1 MGRRK
6 NWLPRKTFDHLVSN
20 ALESLPE
27 QFRSQLEN
35 VAVMI
40 EEEPPEDMPNI
51 MGLYEGVP
59 LTERSLGS
67 VSLPDMITLYRGPI
81 ERSCSNATE
90 VEAEIRDTV
99 LHEVGHFFG
108 LEEKDLE

>member
-1 MGRRK
+1 MGKHKHPLSRK
-6 NWLPRKTFDHLVSN
+6 AFDILVTK
-20 ALESLPE
+20 ALEYLPE
-27 QFRSQLEN
+27 IFLSRLEN
-35 VAVMI
+35 VAVII
-40 EEEPPEDMPNI
+40 EDEPPKDMPDI

-59 LTERSLGS
+59 LMERSLGS
-67 VSLPDMITLYRGPI
+67 VNLPDRITLYRGPI
-81 ERSCSNATE
+81 ERSCSNVTE